1 MIVKIA
7 PRGKSFSGLGNYLTH
22 DSDKAKTTER
32 VAWTH
37 TLNCANDHVP
47 SAIDEMVWTARN
59 AELLKQEAGIRAGG
73 RAAENTVLHASLN
86 WAPEDEPTR
95 EHMIEATEDFLR
107 HMGWDERQAI
117 LVAHDDKSH
126 QHVHL
131 MVNAISPTTGLCLDN
146 SFEQRRAQAWALTYE
161 FEHDRIHCEQRLKN
175 AEEREKGP
183 TRPAWMAF
191 KDQEK
196 EFEREEKMLAG
207 INSLNSENQNPEN
220 INSGEWKA
228 LKDMQRREREIFF
241 ANGKSEFKELRNS
254 IYREVREEFRDRWAE
269 LYAAQ
274 KDGADPEALTA
285 VKAELVADQKAAL
298 ELRRDEV
305 CKELRES
312 RDGLYRELLDE
323 QRDIRAGLH
332 ARQEAGLESTIFI
345 QLVEDRHANQ
355 DIAAEF
361 VETGNALVAGRENDE
376 RAFSPVDFP
385 GWQRHERTGLK
396 SGTDIAANVGQGLGF
411 GAISLFESLCDG
423 FVGSKPDLK
432 KRRQEPA
439 PDGPN
444 PFEAV
449 IDETR
454 KRQQRE
460 QEIEADEERRKKERS
475 YGD

>member
-7 PRGKSFSGLGNYLTH
+7 PRGKSFSGLGSYLTH
-22 DSDKAKTTER
+22 DPDKAKTAER
-32 VAWTH
+32 VAWTY

-59 AELLKQEAGIRAGG
+59 AELLKMEAGIRAGG
-73 RAAENTVLHASLN
+73 RAAENTVIHASLN

-95 EHMIEATEDFLR
+95 EHMIEATEQFLQ

-117 LVAHDDKSH
+117 LVAHDDKSY
-126 QHVHL
+126 QHVHV
-131 MVNAISPTTGLCLDN
+131 MVNAIHPETGLCLAD
-146 SFEQRRAQAWALTYE
+146 SFEQRRAQAWALEYE
-161 FEHDRIHCEQRLKN
+161 KEHDRIYCEQRLKN
-175 AEEREKGP
+175 ADEREEGP

-191 KDQEK
+191 KNQEK
-196 EFEREEKMLAG
+196 EFE
-207 INSLNSENQNPEN
+207 NSEKILSENRDKSENRNNPEN
-220 INSGEWKA
+220 VNSAEWKK
-228 LKDMQRREREIFF
+228 LKEIQRQEREVFF
-241 ANGKSEFKELRNS
+241 VNGKSEFKELRNS

-274 KDGADPEALTA
+274 KDGADPETLSA
-285 VKAELVADQKAAL
+285 VKKELVADQKAAL
-298 ELRRDEV
+298 ELRRDEA

-323 QRDIRAGLH
+323 QRDIRAGLR
-332 ARQEAGLESTIFI
+332 ARQEIGLESTIFI
-345 QLVEDRHANQ
+345 QLVEDRHANR
-355 DIAAEF
+355 DMAAEF
-361 VETGNALVAGRENDE
+361 VETGNALAGRENDE
-376 RAFSPVDFP
+376 RAFSPANFP
-385 GWQRHERTGLK
+385 GWARHERTGLK
-396 SGTDIAANVGQGLGF
+396 SGTDIGANVTQGLGF
-411 GAISLFESLCDG
+411 GAISFLESLCDG

-432 KRRQEPA
+432 KRRSEPE

-460 QEIEADEERRKKERS
+460 QENEADEERRKKERS